1 MGQAGVG
8 ANAELTQWPMPQLT
22 YPIGKN
28 PALVMV
34 YKVGAWVSEISVT
47 GSILLWR

>member
-22 YPIGKN
+22 YPNRKKSSTSNG
-28 PALVMV
+28 LQ
-34 YKVGAWVSEISVT
+34 GRSLSQ
-47 GSILLWR
+47 